1 MSDFYINAGVT
12 LIILKLK
19 YYLKHNSKGV
29 IGKNEVVMFWLERLK
44 LYDLWVH
51 SSNFIG
57 LRPTWM
63 AWLLTFIFNLVPQ
76 NVR

>member
-44 LYDLWVH
+44 
-51 SSNFIG
+51 I
-57 LRPTWM
+57 
-63 AWLLTFIFNLVPQ
+63 I
-76 NVR
+76 